1 MESFSKIWYLILET
15 ECLPSHV
22 WPGLPFYVWRI
33 PPVFCCSSV
42 FGSWGQQSKQRYQ
55 TSLSPG
61 HLFKCNLWFCK
72 CAPAA
77 DTLLWSLSKSWLS
90 ICRILIGCQVHRE
103 KKFKDQKI
111 QFEKHWQWLQ
121 WSVFIVIN
129 AQFQFSSL
137 NVIILLGDRPTTTR
151 LPTDRL

>member
-1 MESFSKIWYLILET
+1 MNCKTRNMESFCKIRYLMLET

-22 WPGLPFYVWRI
+22 WPGLPFYVWKI

-55 TSLSPG
+55 TFLSPG

-72 CAPAA
+72 CA

-90 ICRILIGCQVHRE
+90 ICRMLIGCQVHRE
-103 KKFKDQKI
+103 LWGKKKSKIRKYNLKSTDSGCSDQ
-111 QFEKHWQWLQ
+111 
-121 WSVFIVIN
+121 
-129 AQFQFSSL
+129 SSL
-137 NVIILLGDRPTTTR
+137 LLM
-151 LPTDRL
+151 LSFNSALCML